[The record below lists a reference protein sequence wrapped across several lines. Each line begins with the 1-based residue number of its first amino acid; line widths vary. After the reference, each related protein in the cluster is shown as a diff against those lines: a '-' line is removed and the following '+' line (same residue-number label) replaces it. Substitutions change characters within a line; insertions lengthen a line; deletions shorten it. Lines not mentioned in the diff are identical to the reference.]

1 MYTYI
6 PTPVPVPIY
15 IPITSGDTEPYT
27 GPMWI
32 PMLTIGIVFALL
44 ITFWVI
50 LLKDILT
57 WSADRV
63 NVSLLIITTLVI
75 IFLIV
80 MLFL

>member
-15 IPITSGDTEPYT
+15 IPITSGDSEPYT

-32 PMLTIGIVFALL
+32 PILTIGIVFALL

-50 LLKDILT
+50 LVKDILD

-63 NVSLLIITTLVI
+63 NVTLLVITSLVI
-75 IFLIV
+75 IFFGV
-80 MLFL
+80 MLLL

>member
-15 IPITSGDTEPYT
+15 IPIASGDTEPYT
-27 GPMWI
+27 GPMWV
-32 PMLTIGIVFALL
+32 PALAIGLVFILL

-50 LLKDILT
+50 LVKDILD

-75 IFLIV
+75 IFLVV

>member
-1 MYTYI
+1 MYKYI
-6 PTPVPVPIY
+6 PTPIPVPIY

-32 PMLTIGIVFALL
+32 PALAIGIVFILL
-44 ITFWVI
+44 IAFWISLVKNI
-50 LLKDILT
+50 LD

-63 NVSLLIITTLVI
+63 NVTLLVITTLVI
-75 IFLIV
+75 IFLVV

>member
-15 IPITSGDTEPYT
+15 IPVTSGDTEPYT

-32 PMLTIGIVFALL
+32 PVLTIGIVFFLL
-44 ITFWVI
+44 IAFWISLVKNI
-50 LLKDILT
+50 LD

-63 NVSLLIITTLVI
+63 NVTLLVITTLVI
-75 IFLIV
+75 IFLVV

>member
-32 PMLTIGIVFALL
+32 PVLTIGIVFALL

-50 LLKDILT
+50 LFKNILD
-57 WSADRV
+57 WGADKV
-63 NVSLLIITTLVI
+63 NVSLLIITSITI
-75 IFLIV
+75 IFLVV